1 MQGVDCDAG
10 TFAHGCPWLPPCPS
24 SWTFCGKAVSAT
36 KNMCTASG
44 IRRIRRKRI
53 PSRGVKPSTW
63 IASPT
68 QGGRITLLDIP
79 LSLTPRIRIC
89 FFFFFF
95 FKSFISQSCIN
106 HHGNTESGLLHKH
119 VFLCG
124 ALHDCSNHEPE
135 PKRPTGLL
143 KQTDDVLLTPGDWSL
158 TSSPTIPWC
167 TPATRRSEF
176 SKGQGPRAR
185 RRFKRFLGLAQGPNL
200 RLLVAL

>member
-1 MQGVDCDAG
+1 MVAPLPEFLDVLWESRFSDKEHVYSERHQTEADPFSGCEAFNLDCIAHPG
-10 TFAHGCPWLPPCPS
+10 WSNHVVGHTTF
-24 SWTFCGKAVSAT
+24 FDT
-36 KNMCTASG
+36 KDQNM
-44 IRRIRRKRI
+44 
-53 PSRGVKPSTW
+53 
-63 IASPT
+63 
-68 QGGRITLLDIP
+68 
-79 LSLTPRIRIC
+79 
-89 FFFFFF
+89 FF

-106 HHGNTESGLLHKH
+106 HHGNTESGLLHN

-124 ALHDCSNHEPE
+124 ALRDCSNHEPE

-143 KQTDDVLLTPGDWSL
+143 KQTDDVLTPGDWSL

-185 RRFKRFLGLAQGPNL
+185 RRFKRFLGLAQPNL